1 MHTLNLRCSATHCAC
16 SLNGFPFVL
25 GRDDNGGKPAKW
37 RRASGFTLLGF
48 GIIKCIAVASDQGC
62 DDGMIGVACLDKNFA
77 GLFPASRP
85 ASRLCDLLECAFGS
99 TQIPALKT
107 QIRVDHADQCQFRKV
122 VALCYQLRADDDVY
136 RLVFNAR
143 YELGGFFRRPESVRC
158 RNNSAGIGQQAVNLI
173 TYALNAWATGNQ
185 GVAFAA
191 FGTFLRRWHDMA
203 AMMAGEPTNQPVLN
217 HPACAIRALKTVTAG
232 SAQGQRRISP
242 SVEE

>member
-1 MHTLNLRCSATHCAC
+1 
-16 SLNGFPFVL
+16 
-25 GRDDNGGKPAKW
+25 
-37 RRASGFTLLGF
+37 
-48 GIIKCIAVASDQGC
+48 
-62 DDGMIGVACLDKNFA
+62 MI
-77 GLFPASRP
+77 
-85 ASRLCDLLECAFGS
+85 
-99 TQIPALKT
+99 
-107 QIRVDHADQCQFRKV
+107 
-122 VALCYQLRADDDVY
+122 ALCYQLRADDDVY

-143 YELGGFFRRPESVRC
+143 YEFGGFFRRPERVRC
-158 RNNSAGIGQQAVNLI
+158 RNNSAGVRQQAVNLI

-242 SVEE
+242 SVEEQQALFAPFDPLFQRFQQCRRNPVLRFRRIQSEVDGLDLGHFGRTKA